1 MRHGGD
7 AVTPPRPLWLFLGLP
22 APASPEAE
30 TESLPFAALDS
41 RLATDPP
48 PAVIVMP
55 LIGQGFD
62 AIEACQRLSA
72 AGFAG
77 EVVIR
82 APALPNR
89 KLIQRELAQAGRSL
103 KITLSGPQT

>member
-1 MRHGGD
+1 
-7 AVTPPRPLWLFLGLP
+7 VTAPRPLWLFLGLP

-30 TESLPFAALDS
+30 TESLSYADLDA
-41 RLATDPP
+41 RLARSPL

-62 AIEACQRLSA
+62 AIEVCHRLGA
-72 AGFAG
+72 AGFRG

-89 KLIQRELAQAGRSL
+89 QLIQRELAQAGRSL
-103 KITLSGPQT
+103 RITLSGPAS

>member
-1 MRHGGD
+1 
-7 AVTPPRPLWLFLGLP
+7 VTQPRPLWLFVGLP
-22 APASPEAE
+22 APASPEAD
-30 TESLPFAALDS
+30 TESLPFAALDA
-41 RLATDPP
+41 RLADGPL

-62 AIEACQRLSA
+62 AIEACQRLVL

-82 APALPNR
+82 APVLPNR
-89 KLIQRELAQAGRSL
+89 QLIQRELAQVGRSL
-103 KITLSGPQT
+103 RITLSGPHS

>member
-1 MRHGGD
+1 
-7 AVTPPRPLWLFLGLP
+7 VTQPRPLWLFVGLP

-30 TESLPFAALDS
+30 TESLPFEALDA
-41 RLATDPP
+41 RLAQGPP
-48 PAVIVMP
+48 AAVIVMP
-55 LIGQGFD
+55 LIGHGFD
-62 AIEACQRLSA
+62 AIEACQRLAA

-89 KLIQRELAQAGRSL
+89 ALIQRELAQAARSL